1 MIEINLLLMSVD
13 SLVLPT
19 PVTFRLDFFTLLFS
33 LVWDVEIVL
42 LIPCFQDLTV

>member
-33 LVWDVEIVL
+33 FWCGMSKLSFLSRVFRI
-42 LIPCFQDLTV
+42 